1 MTSYAAFLRG
11 VSPMNAKMPE
21 LARAY
26 AKAGFEDVATVASSG
41 NLVFR
46 AKGALAAIEKRAA
59 AATKFG
65 TFIRPIAAL
74 EALLASDPWDEL
86 RVPREAKRLV
96 TFLRERGKPPKLP
109 LTAGNFTIYAARD
122 REVFS
127 AYIREPGNAA
137 FMGVIEK
144 TFGKD
149 ITSRTWDAIAR
160 IVKKAPA
167 TR

>member
-1 MTSYAAFLRG
+1 
-11 VSPMNAKMPE
+11 MNAKMPE
-21 LARAY
+21 LVRAY
-26 AKAGFEDVATVASSG
+26 EQAGFEDVASVASSG

-46 AKGALAAIEKRAA
+46 AKGTRAAIEKRAA

-65 TFIRPIAAL
+65 TFIRPIAEL
-74 EALLASDPWDEL
+74 EALLAKDPYAKL
-86 RVPREAKRLV
+86 NVPRDAKRLV
-96 TFLRERGKPPKLP
+96 TFLRATPSPPKLP
-109 LTAGNFTIYAARD
+109 LTAGNFTIYKVD
-122 REVFS
+122 GHEVLS

-160 IVKKAPA
+160 IVKKAPG
-167 TR
+167 

>member
-1 MTSYAAFLRG
+1 VTSYAAFLRG
-11 VSPMNAKMPE
+11 VSPMNAKMPQ

-26 AKAGFEDVATVASSG
+26 EKAGFEDVATVASSG
-41 NLVFR
+41 NIVFR
-46 AKGALAAIEKRAA
+46 AKGSRMAIEKRAA

-65 TFIRPIAAL
+65 TFLRPIADL
-74 EALLASDPWDEL
+74 EALLARDPWDTL
-86 RVPREAKRLV
+86 RVPPEAKRLV
-96 TFLRERGKPPKLP
+96 TFLRERPQPPKLP
-109 LTAGNFTIYAARD
+109 LTAGNFTIYAVD
-122 REVFS
+122 GREVLS

-149 ITSRTWDAIAR
+149 VTSRTWDAIGR
-160 IVKKAPA
+160 IVTKAPA